1 MNKKHLIYILTILF
15 SITSC
20 ATNDSTSTYSSFSI
34 EQESSISE
42 VSTEES
48 SEEII
53 TWGNVTYTWNTAHT
67 EVTATRRNNKDETET
82 ETVAAT
88 SSVATAATCTAD
100 GVRRYTSNAFT
111 NIAFTAQTYDEAIS
125 KLGHDL
131 SYVSVDDT
139 NHKHVCSRCDY
150 EVVEEHNYDEGVIQT
165 YAEIIDHHMVLGDI
179 LYTCTECGHQ
189 MMGKHNHT
197 EFEV

>member
-1 MNKKHLIYILTILF
+1 MKKNHLIYILIILL
-15 SITSC
+15 SISSC
-20 ATNDSTSTYSSFSI
+20 ATDGSTSTYSSFSS

-42 VSTEES
+42 QSTDES

-53 TWGNVTYTWNTAHT
+53 TWGDVTYTWNTAHT
-67 EVTATRRNNKDETET
+67 EVTASRRNNKDEVET
-82 ETVAAT
+82 ETVVAT
-88 SSVATAATCTAD
+88 NSVATAATCTTD
-100 GVRRYTSNAFT
+100 GVRRYTSNAFINT
-111 NIAFTAQTYDEAIS
+111 AFEVQTYDETIS

-131 SYVSVDDT
+131 SYASVDDT
-139 NHKHVCSRCDY
+139 NHKHICSRCNY
-150 EVVEEHNYDEGVIQT
+150 EEVEEHSYDEGVIQT

-189 MMGKHNHT
+189 KMGKHNHT